1 MKKIIFCN
9 IMTQEK
15 ITRLKYKV
23 SGNSAIEYNGEVVFP
38 INGVLA
44 KTLRREED
52 IKVILLKKEGIHGN
66 GDINV
71 GEYMKE
77 LNIINQNIGAKID
90 YKVISIPHDE
100 SRQIQEKLLKDMINE
115 ITEGAEVYA
124 DITYGTKSLP
134 IIAFSV
140 FNFAEKFLK
149 ADIKHI
155 VYGKVD
161 YDDKGNQINPELFDM
176 TALFYLN
183 SIASTMECKTAD
195 EAKKLLDTILSE

>member
-1 MKKIIFCN
+1 
-9 IMTQEK
+9 MTQEK

-23 SGNSAIEYNGEVVFP
+23 SGNSTIEYNGEVVFP

-44 KTLRREED
+44 KTLKRDDD
-52 IKVILLKKEGIHGN
+52 IKVVLLKKDGIHGN

-77 LNIINQNIGAKID
+77 LNTINQGIGAQID
-90 YKVISIPHDE
+90 YKVLSIPHDE
-100 SRQIQEKLLKDMINE
+100 SRQIQEKLFKDMINE
-115 ITEGAEVYA
+115 IGEGVQVYS
-124 DITYGTKSLP
+124 DITYGPKSLP
-134 IIAFSV
+134 VIAFSA

-183 SIASTMECKTAD
+183 SIASTMECKSAS